1 MDTTIAIKPAVGIV
15 DTSLA
20 RADPSPVQQTVRT
33 DLPAEKAV
41 TAVASTSAAQQT
53 SPESLSRQYIV
64 DPQVR
69 EVIYRVM
76 DTRTRQVVW
85 QVPDQALLRS
95 RAYSRTMRLQTY
107 QEAIAEG
114 DGPARAQ
121 RRAERVV

>member
-1 MDTTIAIKPAVGIV
+1 MDTTIAIKPAVGVV
-15 DTSLA
+15 DTSLT

-33 DLPAEKAV
+33 DLPAEKTV
-41 TAVASTSAAQQT
+41 TAVAKTSAVQQT
-53 SPESLSRQYIV
+53 SPETLSRQYIV
-64 DPQVR
+64 DPQMR

-95 RAYSRTMRLQTY
+95 RAYSRTARLQAY
-107 QEAIAEG
+107 DEAISDGEG
-114 DGPARAQ
+114 PVHAQ